1 MSLNVSE
8 FFTIL
13 LQQGGSDLHLVVG
26 SPPRI
31 RIDGQLKPLDQPALS
46 ADQMN
51 QLVQE
56 IIPPQ
61 QQGVLKEQREVDW
74 ALSLP
79 DIGRFRLH
87 LYRQRGS
94 WALAIRAVSD
104 QIPTFEQLGL
114 PSNVADLLRKPQG
127 LILVTGP
134 TGSGKSTTL
143 AAMVDWI
150 NRDRR
155 GHIVTLEDPI
165 EVLHRHQKSLV
176 TQLEIG
182 SDVVEYHQA
191 LRGLLRQDPDVVV
204 LGELRDL
211 DTIQS
216 AMTLAETG
224 HLTIATVHT
233 NSAIQTL
240 TRLVSVFPS
249 HQQQEVRVQLSMV
262 LVGVLA
268 QRLLPKSQ
276 EKGRVMALEILVPTP
291 AIRNLIRE
299 DKIHQIYSMMQT
311 GQAQYGIQTLNQGLA
326 DLCQQNL
333 ISVETA
339 LGATTHAEEFT
350 KLLERMGRERPQ
362 PISLARLRNRGSS
375 NA

>member
-1 MSLNVSE
+1 MNVYE
-8 FFTIL
+8 LFTTL

-31 RIDGQLKPLDQPALS
+31 RVDGQLKPLDQPALT
-46 ADQMN
+46 ADHMH
-51 QLVQE
+51 QLIQE
-56 IIPPQ
+56 LVPAHQ
-61 QQGVLKEQREVDW
+61 QEALKEQRELDW
-74 ALSLP
+74 AYSLP
-79 DIGRFRLH
+79 DVGRFRLH
-87 LYRQRGS
+87 LYTQRSS

-104 QIPTFEQLGL
+104 VIPTFEQLGL
-114 PSNVADLLRKPQG
+114 PPNVVDLLRKPQG

-182 SDVVEYHQA
+182 SDVPEYHQA
-191 LRGLLRQDPDVVV
+191 LKGLLRQDPDVVV

-211 DTIQS
+211 ETIQA

-224 HLTIATVHT
+224 HLTIATLHT

-249 HQQQEVRVQLSMV
+249 HQQQEVRMQLSMV
-262 LVGVLA
+262 LVGILA
-268 QRLLPKSQ
+268 QHLLPKSQ

-311 GQAQYGIQTLNQGLA
+311 GQAQYGMQTLNQGLV
-326 DLCQQNL
+326 DLCHQKL
-333 ISVETA
+333 ITPETA
-339 LGATTHAEEFT
+339 LGVATHVEEFT

-362 PISLARLRNRGSS
+362 PISLARLRNKG
-375 NA
+375 

>member
-1 MSLNVSE
+1 MINTTAL
-8 FFTIL
+8 FTTL

-31 RIDGQLKPLDQPALS
+31 RVDGQLKPLDQPVLT
-46 ADQMN
+46 ADDLH

-56 IIPPQ
+56 LVPAHQ
-61 QQGVLKEQREVDW
+61 HATVKEQGELDW
-74 ALSLP
+74 AYSIS
-79 DIGRFRLH
+79 DVGRFRLH
-87 LYRQRGS
+87 LYQQRGS

-104 QIPTFEQLGL
+104 VIPTFEQLGL
-114 PSNVADLLRKPQG
+114 PQNVADLLRKPQG

-150 NRDRR
+150 NRERR

-182 SDVVEYHQA
+182 SDVAEYHRA

-211 DTIQS
+211 DTIQA

-224 HLTIATVHT
+224 HLTIATLHT
-233 NSAIQTL
+233 NSAIHTL

-262 LVGVLA
+262 LVGILA

-299 DKIHQIYSMMQT
+299 DKLHQIYSMMQT
-311 GQAQYGIQTLNQGLA
+311 GQAQYGMQTLNQGLV
-326 DLCQQNL
+326 DLCRQGL
-333 ISVETA
+333 IDPDTA
-339 LGATTHAEEFT
+339 LGATAHAEELT
-350 KLLERMGRERPQ
+350 KLLERIGRERPQ
-362 PISLARLRNRGSS
+362 PISLARVGHRG
-375 NA
+375 

>member
-1 MSLNVSE
+1 MVHISE
-8 FFTIL
+8 LLTTL
-13 LQQGGSDLHLVVG
+13 LQQKGSDLHLVVG

-31 RIDGQLKPLDQPALS
+31 RVDGQLKPLELPVVTGED
-46 ADQMN
+46 MHR
-51 QLVQE
+51 LVQE
-56 IIPPQ
+56 LVPVH
-61 QQGVLKEQREVDW
+61 QQGAMREQRELDW
-74 ALSLP
+74 AYSLP
-79 DIGRFRLH
+79 EVGRFRLH
-87 LYRQRGS
+87 LYTQRGS

-104 QIPTFEQLGL
+104 VIPTFEQLGL
-114 PSNVADLLRKPQG
+114 PPNVAELLSKPQG

-143 AAMVDWI
+143 AVMVDWM
-150 NRDRR
+150 NRERR

-182 SDVVEYHQA
+182 SDVGEYHQA
-191 LRGLLRQDPDVVV
+191 LKGLLRQDPDVVV
-204 LGELRDL
+204 LGELRDV
-211 DTIQS
+211 DTIH
-216 AMTLAETG
+216 AGLALAETG
-224 HLTIATVHT
+224 HLTIATLHT

-262 LVGVLA
+262 LVGILA

-311 GQAQYGIQTLNQGLA
+311 GQAQYGMQTLNQGLV
-326 DLCQQNL
+326 DLCQQGL
-333 ISVETA
+333 ISPETA
-339 LGATTHAEEFT
+339 LGVTPHADEFS
-350 KLLERMGRERPQ
+350 KLLERMSRERPQ
-362 PISLARLRNRGSS
+362 PISLARLRSRG
-375 NA
+375 